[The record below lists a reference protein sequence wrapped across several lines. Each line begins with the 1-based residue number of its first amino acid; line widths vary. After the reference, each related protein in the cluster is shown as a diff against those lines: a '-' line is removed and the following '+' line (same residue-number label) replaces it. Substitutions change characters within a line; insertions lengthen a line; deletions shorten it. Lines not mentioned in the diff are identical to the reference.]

1 MRHEIEQNTKEW
13 LKSRLGRITGSAFS
27 PLLVTPKKG
36 KIFGDGAI
44 TYIAEKVTEILTG
57 DIKEEAI
64 SKACNWGHFHE
75 AEAVEVYEEDQW
87 IKVSD
92 GGFYTAGDYIGC
104 SPDGIIEDGIIE
116 VKCPY
121 NSVNHYKT
129 ISSGEV
135 PSQYMPQVV
144 FNMWVTGAKHCDFIS
159 YDHRFINPKH
169 RLFVKR
175 VILSEHEEYLM
186 KIIHSVALAINE
198 IRDVLKLMEKNNAD
212 N

>member
-1 MRHEIEQNTKEW
+1 MRVEIEQNTEEW
-13 LKSRLGRITGSAFS
+13 LELRLGRITGSAFA

-36 KIFGDGAI
+36 LKFGDGAI
-44 TYIAEKVTEILTG
+44 TYIAKKVTEALTG
-57 DIKEEAI
+57 EFEEEAY
-64 SKACNWGHFHE
+64 SRSCEWGHAHE
-75 AEAVEVYEEDQW
+75 DEAVEVYEEEMW
-87 IKVSD
+87 VKVGK
-92 GGFYTAGDYIGC
+92 GGFYTSGEFIGC

-135 PSQYMPQVV
+135 PKQYMPQVV

-159 YDHRFINPKH
+159 YDHRFKSPKH

-175 VILSEHEEYLM
+175 VILSENEKYLM
-186 KIIHSVALAINE
+186 KIIHSVANAINE
-198 IRDVLKLMEKNNAD
+198 IIDVLELMEVK
-212 N
+212 